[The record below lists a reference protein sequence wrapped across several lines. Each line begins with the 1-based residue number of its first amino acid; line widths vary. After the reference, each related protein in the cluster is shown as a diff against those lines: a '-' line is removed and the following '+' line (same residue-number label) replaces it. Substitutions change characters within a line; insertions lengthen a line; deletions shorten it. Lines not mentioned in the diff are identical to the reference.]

1 MIILNYIKEVEKMNE
16 IYIKTDYHNIFE
28 KVFTD
33 KDLVSIDDLVDM
45 LDELYYENESLREQI
60 EDLEKTHEPDYYDEW
75 HDQQLEKG
83 VI

>member
-1 MIILNYIKEVEKMNE
+1 MNN

-28 KVFTD
+28 KLFND

-45 LDELYYENESLREQI
+45 LDELYYENQRLLEKI
-60 EDLEKTHEPDYYDEW
+60 EDLEQPKEFDEHTAW
-75 HDQQLEKG
+75 QDQQLEEG